1 MQTQIHETQA
11 APTITL
17 DTRKSVEVSMHT
29 AHQVVIAGE
38 GAAKALWEP
47 TPEPDSYRLRAKYR
61 IELRVPQDAIV
72 RVERVGGHLHLED
85 LPRGGHGKTIGG
97 HLCAL
102 RVGSLRFDSVGGH
115 AELRQMHG
123 SIHCNHVGGHLDVA
137 GCRGDL
143 AVQRIGGHAHV
154 ADVQGDYLLP
164 RVGGHAVLREV
175 AGAYQV
181 DAKGHVEIALEPH
194 PRHTYDIKA
203 KGHIALALPASAQV
217 RFHTREELYA
227 DAYSGAATPNQD
239 VGEVHLKAHGRVHVT
254 RTA

>member
-17 DTRKSVEVSMHT
+17 DTRKSVEVSTHT

-85 LPRGGHGKTIGG
+85 LPRGGNGKTIGG

-123 SIHCNHVGGHLDVA
+123 SIHCNHVGGH
-137 GCRGDL
+137 
-143 AVQRIGGHAHV
+143 AHV
-154 ADVQGDYLLP
+154 ADVQGDCLLP

-194 PRHTYDIKA
+194 PRHTCDIKA